1 MIIDLYFGKEA
12 PSGQGLCTGRAV
24 GSTCFRR
31 PRYDINFPA
40 VQEKLPMA
48 NAEIVAIGSELLLGQ
63 IVDTNSAW
71 MAQRLTAL
79 GVNLYF
85 KSVVGDNPARMKEV
99 ISRALERAD
108 IVITSGGL
116 GPTQDDLTREIIAE
130 VTGRKLVQNAE
141 MLEQVEEH
149 FRRRGRTMT
158 PNNIR
163 QSYMPEGAIA
173 VKNPNGTAPCFIV
186 EDPRGVIYSLPGVP
200 VEMKWLFENE
210 VEPYLRRK
218 FNLAEV
224 IHYRVLKIVGI
235 GESAVDD
242 KVGHLIAN
250 SSNPT
255 VGVLALPG
263 QVDVRIAAKAANR
276 DEAMKMIAPVEA
288 EVRGLLGS
296 AIFAADDEAM
306 EHVVGRLLREQK
318 KTVAACEDLTCGQLA
333 ERLQSASMEHFGAG
347 FICNNEAA
355 MRALLQLTCDERKI
369 DGLLKDPI
377 ALTDQLAAAARAQ
390 SGCDFGLALHAIAD
404 PDSKVQN
411 LARGQ
416 TYLSLTDGE
425 RFLRRE
431 STSAGRGA
439 YDRSRMTLSAVDL
452 LRAALLSGMG

>member
-1 MIIDLYFGKEA
+1 
-12 PSGQGLCTGRAV
+12 
-24 GSTCFRR
+24 
-31 PRYDINFPA
+31 
-40 VQEKLPMA
+40 MA

-85 KSVVGDNPARMKEV
+85 KSVVGDNPGRMKEV
-99 ISRALERAD
+99 IQRALERAD

-116 GPTQDDLTREIIAE
+116 GPTQDDLTREIVAD
-130 VTGRKLVQNAE
+130 VTGRKLVLDDNL
-141 MLEQVEEH
+141 LEQVEEH

-158 PNNIR
+158 PNNRR
-163 QSYMPEGAIA
+163 QAYMPEGAIP

-186 EDPRGVIYSLPGVP
+186 EDPRGVVFSLPGVP

-224 IHYRVLKIVGI
+224 IHYRVLKIVGV

-242 KVGHLIAN
+242 KIGHLIAN

-276 DEAMKMIAPVEA
+276 DEAMRLIAPLEA
-288 EVRGLLGS
+288 EVRELLGN
-296 AIFAADDEAM
+296 AIFAADDETM
-306 EHVVGRLLREQK
+306 EHVVGKLLRGQHK
-318 KTVAACEDLTCGQLA
+318 SVAVYEDLTCGQLA
-333 ERLQSASMEHFGAG
+333 ERLQTASPKQFAGG
-347 FICNNEAA
+347 FISNLQSAT
-355 MRALLQLTCDERKI
+355 RALLSHGRDPERSDSI
-369 DGLLKDPI
+369 MEDPV
-377 ALTDQLAAAARAQ
+377 ALTDELAWSVRKQA
-390 SGCDFGLALHAIAD
+390 GCDLGLALHAIPD
-404 PDSKVQN
+404 PGSNIQN

-416 TYLSLTDGE
+416 TYISVTDGHS
-425 RFLRRE
+425 FLRRT
-431 STSAGRGA
+431 STMAGRGA
-439 YDRSRMTLSAVDL
+439 YDRTRMTLNAIDL
-452 LRAALLSGMG
+452 LRTALIEGIS

>member
-1 MIIDLYFGKEA
+1 
-12 PSGQGLCTGRAV
+12 
-24 GSTCFRR
+24 
-31 PRYDINFPA
+31 
-40 VQEKLPMA
+40 MA

-85 KSVVGDNPARMKEV
+85 KSVVGDNPGRMKEV
-99 ISRALERAD
+99 ISRALERSD

-116 GPTQDDLTREIIAE
+116 GPTQDDLTREVVAE
-130 VTGRKLVQNAE
+130 VTGRKLIQDAG

-158 PNNIR
+158 PNNVR
-163 QSYMPEGAIA
+163 QSYMPEGALP

-186 EDPRGVIYSLPGVP
+186 EDPCGVIYCLPGVP

-210 VEPYLRRK
+210 VEPYLRKK

-224 IHYRVLKIVGI
+224 IHYRVLKIIGV

-276 DEAMKMIAPVEA
+276 AEAAKMIAPVED
-288 EVRGLLGS
+288 EVRRLLGD
-296 AIFAADDEAM
+296 AIFAADDETM
-306 EHVVGRLLREQK
+306 EHVVGKLLQQQNR
-318 KTVAACEDLTCGQLA
+318 TIAVYEDLTCGQLA
-333 ERLQSASMEHFGAG
+333 ERLQSANQEAFAAG
-347 FICNNEAA
+347 FICNSESAMITLLKNSHAPEAVA
-355 MRALLQLTCDERKI
+355 A
-369 DGLLKDPI
+369 LLKDPI
-377 ALTDQLAAAARAQ
+377 ALTDQLAWSVRAQ
-390 SGCDFGLALHAIAD
+390 SGCNFGLALHAITD
-404 PDSKVQN
+404 PNSRIQN

-416 TYLSLTDGE
+416 TYVSVSDGNKFLS
-425 RFLRRE
+425 RE

-439 YDRSRMTLSAVDL
+439 YDRSRMTLNALDL
-452 LRAALLSGMG
+452 LRTALIERNQ

>member
-1 MIIDLYFGKEA
+1 
-12 PSGQGLCTGRAV
+12 
-24 GSTCFRR
+24 
-31 PRYDINFPA
+31 
-40 VQEKLPMA
+40 MA

-85 KSVVGDNPARMKEV
+85 KSVVGDNPGRMKE
-99 ISRALERAD
+99 IIARALERAD
-108 IVITSGGL
+108 IVITSGGI
-116 GPTQDDLTREIIAE
+116 GPTQDDLTREIVAE
-130 VTGRKLVQNAE
+130 VTGRKLIQDAG

-149 FRRRGRTMT
+149 FRRRGRPMT

-163 QSYMPEGAIA
+163 QSYMPEGAIP
-173 VKNPNGTAPCFIV
+173 VKNPNGTAPSFVV
-186 EDPRGVIYSLPGVP
+186 EDARAVVFSLPGVP

-210 VEPYLRRK
+210 VEPYLRKK

-224 IHYRVLKIVGI
+224 IHYRVLKIVGV

-276 DEAMKMIAPVEA
+276 DEAMKMIAPVED
-288 EVRGLLGS
+288 EVRGLLGT
-296 AIFAADDEAM
+296 AIFAADEETM
-306 EHVVGRLLREQK
+306 EHVTGRLLREK
-318 KTVAACEDLTCGQLA
+318 NKTVAVCEDLTCGQLA
-333 ERLQSASMEHFGAG
+333 ERMQTASNENFVAG
-347 FICNNEAA
+347 FICNGEAA
-355 MRALLQLTCDERKI
+355 LRALLKHGCDPQKI
-369 DGLLKDPI
+369 AETLKDPV
-377 ALTDQLAAAARAQ
+377 ALTDEMARAAREQ

-404 PDSKVQN
+404 PNSKIQN

-416 TYLSLTDGE
+416 TYVSLTDGKS
-425 RFLRRE
+425 FLRRE

-439 YDRSRMTLSAVDL
+439 YDRSRMTLNAIDL
-452 LRAALLSGMG
+452 LRTALLEGMS